1 MNCLPRT
8 SYRSFEDDDRVMS
21 TCQVSSHDSLV
32 KLNEEPNSR
41 EKDEDNFES
50 NKDGLVL
57 PWLQWDVTNNLIQCY
72 SLRNLGEKQEVS

>member
-1 MNCLPRT
+1 MN
-8 SYRSFEDDDRVMS
+8 

-32 KLNEEPNSR
+32 KLKEEPSSR

-57 PWLQWDVTNNLIQCY
+57 PWLQWDATNNLIQCY
-72 SLRNLGEKQEVS
+72 SIRNVGGKQEVS